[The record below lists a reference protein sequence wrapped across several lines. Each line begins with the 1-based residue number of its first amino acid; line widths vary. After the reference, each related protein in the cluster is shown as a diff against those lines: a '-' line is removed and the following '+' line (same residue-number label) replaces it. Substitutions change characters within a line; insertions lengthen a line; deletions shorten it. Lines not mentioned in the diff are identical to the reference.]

1 MPQLTVGSAIDKA
14 TSLLEAAGVS
24 SQEAATTARCIVA
37 SDRWGIGS
45 HGLMRLPFYLSRLQA
60 GGINPKAQLKTITD
74 LPSLVVFDG
83 DDGLGHWQLQKA
95 AELASERA
103 LVNGVAAVGV
113 GRSNHCGALGLY
125 VWPMINRGLVG
136 IAFSTGPAVMP
147 PWGGNKAVLST
158 SPIAAGIPTNPPTV
172 VDLATSAVARGKIQ
186 AKAQAGAELEPGWAF
201 TKDGAPTTDAKEALA
216 GMLAPLGKEALAGM
230 LAPLGG
236 VKGYAVAVLVESLT
250 GMLIGPTLAKN
261 IPDMFAASQDALP
274 QQISHFVIAIDASK
288 LSVDGN
294 TGRPAEFAA
303 EVTAAGGRLP
313 GSNRVNPEKLNND
326 DQITITDQ
334 VFAQLG
340 F

>member
-1 MPQLTVGSAIDKA
+1 MPQLTVGTAIGKA
-14 TSLLEAAGVS
+14 QQLLQEAGVPAE
-24 SQEAATTARCIVA
+24 QAETTARCIVA

-45 HGLMRLPFYLSRLQA
+45 HGLMRLPFYLSRLKA
-60 GGINPKAQLKTITD
+60 GGINPTAELKTVTD

-95 AELASERA
+95 AEIASERA
-103 LVNGVAAVGV
+103 LINGVAAVGV
-113 GRSNHCGALGLY
+113 GRSNHCGALGIY

-147 PWGGNKAVLST
+147 PWGGNQPLLST

-216 GMLAPLGKEALAGM
+216 GMLAPLG
-230 LAPLGG
+230 G

-274 QQISHFVIAIDASK
+274 QQISHFIIAIDAAK
-288 LSVDGN
+288 LSVDGAN
-294 TGRPAEFAA
+294 NRTNEFVS
-303 EVTAAGGRLP
+303 EVGAAGGRLP
-313 GSNRVNPEKLNND
+313 GANRVNPEKLNLD
-326 DQITITDQ
+326 DEITITDQ
-334 VFAQLG
+334 VFSQLG

>member
-1 MPQLTVGSAIDKA
+1 MPKLTVGTAVTKA
-14 TSLLEAAGVS
+14 QQLLQEAGVPAE
-24 SQEAATTARCIVA
+24 QAAITARCIVA

-45 HGLMRLPFYLSRLQA
+45 HGLMRLPFYLSRLKA
-60 GGINPKAQLKTITD
+60 GGINPTAQLKTVTD

-95 AELASERA
+95 AEIASERA
-103 LVNGVAAVGV
+103 LINGVAAVGI
-113 GRSNHCGALGLY
+113 GRSNHCGALGIY

-147 PWGGNKAVLST
+147 PWGGDKALLST

-201 TKDGAPTTDAKEALA
+201 TKDGTPTTDA
-216 GMLAPLGKEALAGM
+216 KEALAGM

-261 IPDMFAASQDALP
+261 IPDMFAASQDASP
-274 QQISHFVIAIDASK
+274 QQISHFIIAIDAAK

-294 TGRPAEFAA
+294 SGRTTEFVS
-303 EVTAAGGRLP
+303 EVNAAGGRLP
-313 GSNRVNPEKLNND
+313 GSNRVNPERLNLD
-326 DQITITDQ
+326 DEVTITDQ
-334 VFAQLG
+334 VFEQLG

>member
-1 MPQLTVGSAIDKA
+1 MPQLTVGVAIEKA
-14 TSLLEAAGVS
+14 TALLEAAGIS
-24 SQEAATTARCIVA
+24 FNEAATTARCIVA

-60 GGINPKAQLKTITD
+60 GGINPNAQLKTVTD

-95 AELASERA
+95 AEVASERA
-103 LVNGVAAVGV
+103 MINGVAAVGI
-113 GRSNHCGALGLY
+113 GRSNHCGALGIY

-147 PWGGNKAVLST
+147 PWGGNKVLLST

-216 GMLAPLGKEALAGM
+216 GMLAPLG
-230 LAPLGG
+230 G

-261 IPDMFAASQDALP
+261 IPDMFASSQDAMP
-274 QQISHFVIAIDASK
+274 QQISHFVIAIDAAK

-294 TGRPAEFAA
+294 TGRTAEFAA
-303 EVTAAGGRLP
+303 EVNAAGGRLP
-313 GSNRVNPEKLNND
+313 GSNRVNPEKLID
-326 DQITITDQ
+326 SDEITITDQ

>member
-1 MPQLTVGSAIDKA
+1 MPTLNIGSAIATA
-14 TSLLEAAGVS
+14 TSLLESAGVPT
-24 SQEAATTARCIVA
+24 QEAATTARCIVA

-60 GGINPKAQLKTITD
+60 GGINPKAELKVVTD

-83 DDGLGHWQLQKA
+83 DDGLGHYQLQKA
-95 AELASERA
+95 SEIASERA
-103 LVNGVAAVGV
+103 MVNGIAAVGI
-113 GRSNHCGALGLY
+113 GRSNHCGAVGIY

-147 PWGGNKAVLST
+147 PWGGNQALLST

-186 AKAQAGAELEPGWAF
+186 AKAQAGAELEPGWAY
-201 TKDGAPTTDAKEALA
+201 TKDGTPTTDA
-216 GMLAPLGKEALAGM
+216 KEALAGM

-236 VKGYAVAVLVESLT
+236 VKGYAIAVLVESLT

-261 IPDMFAASQDALP
+261 IPDMFAATQDALP

-294 TGRPAEFAA
+294 TNRTSEFVQ
-303 EVTAAGGRLP
+303 EVNAAGGRLP
-313 GSNRVNPEKLNND
+313 GSNRVNPEKLNNGD
-326 DQITITDQ
+326 EITITDQ
-334 VFAQLG
+334 VAEQLNTWSAKLG
-340 F
+340 I

>member
-1 MPQLTVGSAIDKA
+1 MPKLTVGTAVTKA
-14 TSLLEAAGVS
+14 QQLLQEAGVPAE
-24 SQEAATTARCIVA
+24 QAAITARCIVA

-45 HGLMRLPFYLSRLQA
+45 HGLMRLPFYLSRLKA
-60 GGINPKAQLKTITD
+60 GGINPTAQLKTVTD

-95 AELASERA
+95 AEIASERA
-103 LVNGVAAVGV
+103 IVNGVAAVGV
-113 GRSNHCGALGLY
+113 GRSNHCGALGIY

-147 PWGGNKAVLST
+147 PWGGDKALLST

-201 TKDGAPTTDAKEALA
+201 TKDGRPTTDA
-216 GMLAPLGKEALAGM
+216 KEALAGM

-261 IPDMFAASQDALP
+261 IPDMFAASQDASP
-274 QQISHFVIAIDASK
+274 QQISHFIIAIDAAK

-294 TGRPAEFAA
+294 SGRTTEFVS
-303 EVTAAGGRLP
+303 EVNAAGGRLP
-313 GSNRVNPEKLNND
+313 GSNRVNPEELNLD
-326 DQITITDQ
+326 DEVTITDQ
-334 VFAQLG
+334 VFEQLG

>member
-1 MPQLTVGSAIDKA
+1 MPQLTVGVAIERAQK
-14 TSLLEAAGVS
+14 LLEAAGVPS
-24 SQEAATTARCIVA
+24 KEAATTARCIVA

-45 HGLMRLPFYLSRLQA
+45 HGLMRLPFYLSRLEA
-60 GGINPKAQLKTITD
+60 GGINPKAELKTVTD
-74 LPSLVVFDG
+74 LPSLIVFDG
-83 DDGLGHWQLQKA
+83 DDGLGHWQLQSA
-95 AELASERA
+95 AELATKRA
-103 LVNGVAAVGV
+103 LVNGIAAVGV
-113 GRSNHCGALGLY
+113 GRSNHCGALGIY
-125 VWPMINRGLVG
+125 VWPMINEGLVG

-147 PWGGNKAVLST
+147 PWGGNKSLLST

-216 GMLAPLGKEALAGM
+216 GMLAPLG
-230 LAPLGG
+230 G

-261 IPDMFAASQDALP
+261 IPDMFAADQNALP
-274 QQISHFVIAIDASK
+274 QQISHFIIAIDASK
-288 LSVDGN
+288 LSVDGSHSR
-294 TGRPAEFAA
+294 TADFAN
-303 EVTAAGGRLP
+303 EVKAAGGRLP
-313 GSNRVNPEKLNND
+313 GSNRVNPGALNLND
-326 DQITITDQ
+326 EITITDQ